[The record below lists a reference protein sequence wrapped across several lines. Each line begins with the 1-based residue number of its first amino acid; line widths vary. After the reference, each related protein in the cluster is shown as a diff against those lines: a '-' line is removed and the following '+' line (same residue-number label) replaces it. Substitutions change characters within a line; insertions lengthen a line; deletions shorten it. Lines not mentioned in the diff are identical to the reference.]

1 MEEVRSA
8 SMVRLHSL
16 HELPFP
22 GPVPISLPTET
33 GACSGDDPAAL
44 CLRPGE
50 WLLISETI
58 PAQALLQQ
66 FGKLID
72 SEQTS
77 ALDSSD
83 GLAVFRLSGPAAPWL
98 LSKLS
103 CLDFLAGKNHGQ
115 HCAQTKMGHVAVI
128 VHYHQLHGDE
138 FVFDLIFDR
147 SIAKYLW
154 LLLITSADH
163 ADELTIC
170 HGDVT

>member
-22 GPVPISLPTET
+22 GPVPIDLPTET

-58 PAQALLQQ
+58 PAPALLQQ

-83 GLAVFRLSGPAAPWL
+83 FDIFSKVWRPTQAAHLHVSLPASDKLAIFTEKAGVTSL
-98 LSKLS
+98 L
-103 CLDFLAGKNHGQ
+103 NHPQKDG
-115 HCAQTKMGHVAVI
+115 I
-128 VHYHQLHGDE
+128 
-138 FVFDLIFDR
+138 
-147 SIAKYLW
+147 
-154 LLLITSADH
+154 
-163 ADELTIC
+163 
-170 HGDVT
+170 